1 MKQWNYLQIS
11 LDPRHLDQIT
21 GLLWDLGTQGIEE
34 QYPRA
39 IEVRIKAYFDLTL
52 DIRSLARSLKSQCRK
67 ASVQLQA
74 LSSKVENEQDWF
86 KKWRETLKPFAVGR
100 KFYVLPFRDRK
111 HFVPAG
117 RLPIWLEPG
126 MAFGTGTH
134 ETTQLCLEA
143 VEDHLT
149 AGMTFLDVGTG
160 SGILA
165 LGAAKLGAARIVA
178 CDSDPVAIQI
188 ARSNAIVN
196 RCSSRLRFIPG
207 EIQDV
212 RGRPFDLVVANLTLE
227 IIEEFLGPVQNR
239 LSPGG
244 KLILSGILN
253 RQLSHLRPY
262 LRRNALS
269 VADYRKKGEW
279 ACLAVT
285 KTKQ

>member
-11 LDPRHLDQIT
+11 LNPSYLDQIT

-34 QYPRA
+34 QHPRA

-52 DIRSLARSLKSQCRK
+52 DIRSLARILKSRCQK
-67 ASVQLQA
+67 ANLKLQA

-86 KKWRETLKPFAVGR
+86 KKWRRTLKPFAVGR
-100 KFYVLPFRDRK
+100 KFYVLPFKHRT

-143 VEDHLT
+143 IEDYLVLPGT
-149 AGMTFLDVGTG
+149 SFLDVGTG

-178 CDSDPVAIQI
+178 CDSDAVAVQI
-188 ARSNAIVN
+188 AQSNAAVN
-196 RCSSRLRFIPG
+196 RCASKLRVIGG
-207 EIQDV
+207 EVQKV
-212 RGRPFDLVVANLTLE
+212 SGRSFDLVVANLTLE
-227 IIEEFLGPVQNR
+227 IIEEILEGMERRLG
-239 LSPGG
+239 PGG
-244 KLILSGILN
+244 KLIISGILS
-253 RQLSHLRPY
+253 RQLSHLRPS

-269 VADYRKKGEW
+269 VADCRKKGEW
-279 ACLAVT
+279 ICLVLT
-285 KTKQ
+285 KKT